1 MSEEWYGLEG
11 VEFMGLNI
19 RKRVKFLGEGV
30 RVYPLCKM
38 INAQNAELHDY
49 CRLFDY
55 TYIDAGKTLKIG
67 KYATVTWH
75 CLIEGNGVA
84 ILGNRVFLGPGTK
97 ILTSTYKLNGYYGT
111 ELLPEGCQAIE
122 YGDILIEDDA
132 YLGAGCTVFPG
143 SVIREGAVVGANSFV
158 KGELEPWIIYAGS
171 PCRPV
176 GVREKP
182 TPERARK
189 IESINWENMS
199 AGGGSV
205 NLLFL
210 CVSPYPTVFYEP

>member
-1 MSEEWYGLEG
+1 MMKG
-11 VEFMGLNI
+11 
-19 RKRVKFLGEGV
+19 
-30 RVYPLCKM
+30 
-38 INAQNAELHDY
+38 AQNAELHDC

-55 TYIDAGKTLKIG
+55 VYIDAGKKLKIG
-67 KYATVTWH
+67 KYTTITWH

-97 ILTSTYKLNGYYGT
+97 ILTSTYKLNGCYGT
-111 ELLPEGCQAIE
+111 ELLPEGCQEIE

-143 SVIREGAVVGANSFV
+143 SIIHEGAVVGANSFV
-158 KGELEPWIIYAGS
+158 KGELESWVIYAGS
-171 PCRPV
+171 PCRPI

-189 IESINWENMS
+189 IASINWKHMS
-199 AGGGSV
+199 AGGGALIFFSFAYLHILPSFM
-205 NLLFL
+205 N
-210 CVSPYPTVFYEP
+210 PD